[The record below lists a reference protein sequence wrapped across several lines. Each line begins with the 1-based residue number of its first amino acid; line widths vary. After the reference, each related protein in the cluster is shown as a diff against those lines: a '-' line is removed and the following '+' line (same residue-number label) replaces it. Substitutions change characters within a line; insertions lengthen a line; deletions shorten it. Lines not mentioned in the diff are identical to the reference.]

1 MNKYLKQLLD
11 ALAAKNA
18 EKQGIVTKALDAGQ
32 TPNEEEEKQIGVID
46 AEIATIQK
54 NIDRVKDMIKQA
66 ETAATA
72 ATPVAGDNPAEAE
85 KSAKGDPKPKDDPK
99 VEVKSNLPKGMPFAQ
114 FARAKML
121 ACHEQKQGRL
131 MTVVDAAKALGY
143 DEAVVQYVEKA
154 TLGTTTD
161 AGFAAPL
168 VQQDTYKGDFL
179 ELLRNATIFDK
190 LQGYRAVPF
199 NVKINGQLS
208 GGTASWVGEG
218 AKKPLTNPTFNSIE
232 IKEHKLAAI
241 TVYTQELLRRADPAI
256 DQLVLNDLIEATKVL
271 IDTTFLGT
279 QAQTDVTPAGIL
291 NGVTAIEPSGTTAA
305 QIEADLLKLIT
316 TFVAAN
322 LTTDNAYFLMSETRA
337 MQYALLRDALGNTYF
352 NGMSFAGA
360 ARSLLGIPVITSQ
373 SIGDKIILVK
383 MSELLVAQDGGV
395 DVAYSDQATL
405 VDGSVTHNLWQENK
419 FAIRVEKFITWA
431 KRRAIAAAY
440 LDYTTTPTP

>member
-32 TPNEEEEKQIGVID
+32 TPNEEEEQQIGVID
-46 AEIATIQK
+46 VEIATIQK

-66 ETAATA
+66 ETAATT
-72 ATPVAGDNPAEAE
+72 ATPVAGDNPGEAE

-279 QAQTDVTPAGIL
+279 QAQTDVTPSGIL

-305 QIEADLLKLIT
+305 AIEADLLKLIT

-405 VDGSVTHNLWQENK
+405 VDGSTTHNLWQENK

-431 KRRAIAAAY
+431 KRRAIAAAF
-440 LDYTTTPTP
+440 LDYSTP

>member
-11 ALAAKNA
+11 ALAQKNA

-32 TPNEEEEKQIGVID
+32 TPNEEEEKQIEGID
-46 AEIATIQK
+46 AEIATLEK
-54 NIDRVKDMIKQA
+54 NIARVKEMIAQGEK
-66 ETAATA
+66 AATT
-72 ATPVAGDNPAEAE
+72 ATPVAGQNPQEAQN
-85 KSAKGDPKPKDDPK
+85 SANGNPNPTEQI
-99 VEVKSNLPKGMPFAQ
+99 VVKSNLPKGMPFAQ

-121 ACHEQKQGRL
+121 ACHEQKQGNL
-131 MTVVDAAKALGY
+131 MSVADAAKALGY
-143 DEAVVQYVEKA
+143 DEAVIQYVEKA

-161 AGFAAPL
+161 PGFAAPL
-168 VQQDTYKGDFL
+168 VQTDTYKGDFL

-190 LQGYRAVPF
+190 LQGYRSVPF

-208 GGTASWVGEG
+208 GGTAEWVGEG
-218 AKKPLTNPTFNSIE
+218 AKKPLTNPTFNNIE

-256 DQLVLNDLIEATKVL
+256 DQLVLNDLIEATKAL
-271 IDTTFLGT
+271 IDTTFLGS
-279 QAQTDVTPAGIL
+279 QAQSDTTPAGIL
-291 NGVTAIEPSGTTAA
+291 NGVTAITPSGTTAA
-305 QIEADLLKLIT
+305 QIEADLLKLIQ
-316 TFVAAN
+316 TFIAAN

-360 ARSLLGIPVITSQ
+360 ARTLLGIPVVTSQ
-373 SIGDKIILVK
+373 SVGDKVILVK

-405 VDGSVTHNLWQENK
+405 VDGSTTHNLWQENK

-440 LDYTTTPTP
+440 IDYTVTP

>member
-11 ALAAKNA
+11 ALAQKNA

-32 TPNEEEEKQIGVID
+32 TPNEEEEKQIEGID
-46 AEIATIQK
+46 AEIATLEK
-54 NIDRVKDMIKQA
+54 NIARVKDMIKQT
-66 ETAATA
+66 ESAATT
-72 ATPVAGDNPAEAE
+72 ATPVAGDDPEQAK
-85 KSAKGDPKPKDDPK
+85 KSAKGDPEPKKDPK

-131 MTVVDAAKALGY
+131 LTVVDAAKALGY

-190 LQGYRAVPF
+190 LKGYRAVPF

-316 TFVAAN
+316 AFVAAN

-352 NGMSFAGA
+352 NGMSFAGS

-405 VDGSVTHNLWQENK
+405 VDGSTTHNLWQENK

-440 LDYTTTPTP
+440 IDYTP

>member
-11 ALAAKNA
+11 ALAAKNL
-18 EKQGIVTKALDAGQ
+18 EKQNIVTKALDGGS
-32 TPNEEEEKQIGVID
+32 TPGEDDEKQIEAID

-66 ETAATA
+66 EQAAQT
-72 ATPVAGDNPAEAE
+72 ATPVAGANPKEAAN
-85 KSAKGDPKPKDDPK
+85 SANGDPNPTKK
-99 VEVKSNLPKGMPFAQ
+99 VEVKSNLPKGMPYAQ

-143 DEAVVQYVEKA
+143 DESVVQYVEKA

-190 LQGYRAVPF
+190 LQGYRSVPF

-208 GGTASWVGEG
+208 GGTAAWVGEG
-218 AKKPLTNPTFNSIE
+218 AKKPLTNPTFNNIE

-271 IDTTFLGT
+271 IDTTFLGA
-279 QAQTDVTPAGIL
+279 QAQTDTTPAGVL
-291 NGVTAIEPSGTTAA
+291 NGVTAITPSGTTGA

-337 MQYALLRDALGNTYF
+337 MQYALLRDPLGNTYF
-352 NGMSFAGA
+352 NGMTFAGA

-373 SIGDKIILVK
+373 SIGDKVILVK

-405 VDGSVTHNLWQENK
+405 VDGSTTHNLWQENK

-440 LDYTTTPTP
+440 IDYSSQGGGA

>member
-18 EKQGIVTKALDAGQ
+18 EKQVIVTKALDAGQ

-66 ETAATA
+66 ETASTT
-72 ATPVAGDNPAEAE
+72 ATPVAGDDPEQAK
-85 KSAKGDPKPKDDPK
+85 KSAGGDPEPKKDPK
-99 VEVKSNLPKGMPFAQ
+99 IEVKSNLPKGMPFAQ

-143 DEAVVQYVEKA
+143 EEAVVQYVEKA
-154 TLGTTTD
+154 TLGSTTD

-190 LQGYRAVPF
+190 LKGYRPVPF

-208 GGTASWVGEG
+208 GGTAQWVGEG

-256 DQLVLNDLIEATKVL
+256 DQLVLNDLIEATKIL
-271 IDTTFLGT
+271 IDTTFLGS

-305 QIEADLLKLIT
+305 NIEADLLKLIT

-405 VDGSVTHNLWQENK
+405 VDGSTTHNLWQENK

-440 LDYTTTPTP
+440 IDYTP

>member
-11 ALAAKNA
+11 ALAQKNA

-32 TPNEEEEKQIGVID
+32 TPNEEEEQKISAID

-54 NIDRVKDMIKQA
+54 NIDRVKDMIKQT
-66 ETAATA
+66 ESAATT
-72 ATPVAGDNPAEAE
+72 ATPVAGDDPEEAK
-85 KSAKGDPKPKDDPK
+85 KSAKGDPEPKKDPK

-131 MTVVDAAKALGY
+131 LTVVDAAKALGY

-190 LQGYRAVPF
+190 LKGYRAVPF

-218 AKKPLTNPTFNSIE
+218 AKKPLTNPAFNSIE

-316 TFVAAN
+316 AFVAAN

-352 NGMSFAGA
+352 NGMSFAGS

-405 VDGSVTHNLWQENK
+405 VDGSTTHNLWQENK

-440 LDYTTTPTP
+440 IDYTP

>member
-11 ALAAKNA
+11 ALAAKNL
-18 EKQGIVTKALDAGQ
+18 EKRTIVTKALDSGS
-32 TPNEEEEKQIGVID
+32 TPSEEDEKQIEAID

-54 NIDRVKDMIKQA
+54 NIDRVKDMIKQG
-66 ETAATA
+66 EQAAQT
-72 ATPVAGDNPAEAE
+72 ATPVAGENPEEA
-85 KSAKGDPKPKDDPK
+85 ANAAGGNPNPKKT
-99 VEVKSNLPKGMPFAQ
+99 VIEVSTNLPKGVPFAQ

-121 ACHEQKQGRL
+121 ACHEQKQGNIL
-131 MTVVDAAKALGY
+131 TVVEAAKQLGY
-143 DEAVVQYVEKA
+143 SQDTIQYIEKA

-190 LQGYRAVPF
+190 LKGFRSVPF
-199 NVKINGQLS
+199 NVKINGQLT

-218 AKKPLTNPTFNSIE
+218 QKKPLTNPTFGSIE

-256 DQLVLNDLIEATKVL
+256 DQLVLNDLIEASKVL
-271 IDTTFLGT
+271 IDTTFLGA

-291 NGVTAIEPSGTTAA
+291 NGVTEIEPSGTSGA

-337 MQYALLRDALGNTYF
+337 MQYALLRDPLGNTYF
-352 NGMSFAGA
+352 NGMTFAGA

-373 SIGDKIILVK
+373 SIGDKVILVK

-405 VDGSVTHNLWQENK
+405 VDGSTTHNLWQENK

-440 LDYTTTPTP
+440 IDYTP

>member
-11 ALAAKNA
+11 ALAAKNL
-18 EKQGIVTKALDAGQ
+18 EKQNIVTKALDGGS
-32 TPNEEEEKQIGVID
+32 TPGEEDEKQIEAID

-66 ETAATA
+66 EQAAQT
-72 ATPVAGDNPAEAE
+72 ATPVAGANPEEAAN
-85 KSAKGDPKPKDDPK
+85 SANGDPNTKKT
-99 VEVKSNLPKGMPFAQ
+99 VIEVSSNLPKGVPFAQ

-121 ACHEQKQGRL
+121 ACHEQKQGNIL
-131 MTVVDAAKALGY
+131 TVVEAAKQLGY
-143 DEAVVQYVEKA
+143 SQDTIQYIEKA
-154 TLGTTTD
+154 TIGTTTD

-190 LQGYRAVPF
+190 LKGFRSVPF
-199 NVKINGQLS
+199 NVKINGQLT

-218 AKKPLTNPTFNSIE
+218 QKKPLTNPTFSSIE

-256 DQLVLNDLIEATKVL
+256 DQLVLNDLIEASKVL
-271 IDTTFLGT
+271 IDTTFLGA
-279 QAQTDVTPAGIL
+279 QAQSDTTPAGVL
-291 NGVTAIEPSGTTAA
+291 NGVAAVPSTGTNAA
-305 QIEADLLKLIT
+305 QIEADLLKLIQ
-316 TFVAAN
+316 TFIAAN

-337 MQYALLRDALGNTYF
+337 MQLALLRDALGNTYF

-360 ARSLLGIPVITSQ
+360 ARTLLGIPVVTSQ
-373 SIGDKIILVK
+373 SVGDKVILVK
-383 MSELLVAQDGGV
+383 MSELLIAQDGSV

-405 VDGSVTHNLWQENK
+405 TDGATTHNLWQENK

-440 LDYTTTPTP
+440 IDYTPEGGG

>member
-11 ALAAKNA
+11 ALAAKNL
-18 EKQGIVTKALDAGQ
+18 EKQNIVTKALDGGS
-32 TPNEEEEKQIGVID
+32 TPGEDDEKLIEAID

-66 ETAATA
+66 EQAAQT
-72 ATPVAGDNPAEAE
+72 ATPVAGANPEEAAN
-85 KSAKGDPKPKDDPK
+85 SAKGDPNPAKKI
-99 VEVKSNLPKGMPFAQ
+99 EVKPNLPKGMPYAQ

-143 DEAVVQYVEKA
+143 DESVVQYVEKA

-190 LQGYRAVPF
+190 LQGYRSVPF

-218 AKKPLTNPTFNSIE
+218 RKKPLTNPTFNNIE

-271 IDTTFLGT
+271 IDTTFLGD
-279 QAQTDVTPAGIL
+279 QAQTDVTPAGVL
-291 NGVTAIEPSGTTAA
+291 NGVTAITPSGTTGA

-316 TFVAAN
+316 MFVAAN

-337 MQYALLRDALGNTYF
+337 MQYALLRDPLGNTYF
-352 NGMSFAGA
+352 NGMTFAGT

-373 SIGDKIILVK
+373 SIGDKVILVK

-405 VDGSVTHNLWQENK
+405 VDGSTTHNLWQENK

-440 LDYTTTPTP
+440 IDYSSQGGGA

>member
-11 ALAAKNA
+11 ALAQKNA

-32 TPNEEEEKQIGVID
+32 TPNEEEEQKIAAID

-54 NIDRVKDMIKQA
+54 NIDRVKDMIKQG
-66 ETAATA
+66 EAAAST
-72 ATPVAGDNPAEAE
+72 ATPVAGENPDQAQ
-85 KSAKGDPKPKDDPK
+85 KSAKGDPEPKKDTK
-99 VEVKSNLPKGMPFAQ
+99 VEVKSNLPKGIPFAQ

-131 MTVVDAAKALGY
+131 MTVADAAKSLGY
-143 DEAVVQYVEKA
+143 DEAVIQYVEKA

-161 AGFAAPL
+161 PGFAAPL
-168 VQQDTYKGDFL
+168 VQTDTYKGDFL

-190 LQGYRAVPF
+190 LQGYRSVPF
-199 NVKINGQLS
+199 NVKINGQLT

-218 AKKPLTNPTFNSIE
+218 AKKPLTNPTFNNIE

-271 IDTTFLGT
+271 IDTTFLGD

-291 NGVTAIEPSGTTAA
+291 NGVTAITPSGTTAA
-305 QIEADLLKLIT
+305 QIEADLLKLIQ
-316 TFVAAN
+316 TFIAAN
-322 LTTDNAYFLMSETRA
+322 LSTDNAYFLMSETRA

-360 ARSLLGIPVITSQ
+360 ARTLLGIPVITSQ

-383 MSELLVAQDGGV
+383 MSELLVAQDGK
-395 DVAYSDQATL
+395 SRL
-405 VDGSVTHNLWQENK
+405 
-419 FAIRVEKFITWA
+419 RM
-431 KRRAIAAAY
+431 R
-440 LDYTTTPTP
+440 

>member
-11 ALAAKNA
+11 AWAAKNL
-18 EKQGIVTKALDAGQ
+18 EKQNIVTKALDGGS
-32 TPNEEEEKQIGVID
+32 TPGEDDEKQIEAID

-66 ETAATA
+66 EQAAQT
-72 ATPVAGDNPAEAE
+72 ATPAAGANPEEAANSANGDPNPA
-85 KSAKGDPKPKDDPK
+85 KKI
-99 VEVKSNLPKGMPFAQ
+99 EVKSNLPKGMPYAQ

-143 DEAVVQYVEKA
+143 DESVVQYVEKA

-190 LQGYRAVPF
+190 LQGYRSVPF

-218 AKKPLTNPTFNSIE
+218 QKKPLTNPTFNNIE

-271 IDTTFLGT
+271 IDTTFLGD
-279 QAQTDVTPAGIL
+279 QEQTDVTPAGIL
-291 NGVTAIEPSGTTAA
+291 NGVTAIEPSGTTGA

-316 TFVAAN
+316 TFVEAN

-337 MQYALLRDALGNTYF
+337 MQYALLRDPLGNTYF
-352 NGMSFAGA
+352 NGMTFAGA

-373 SIGDKIILVK
+373 SIGDKVILVK

-405 VDGSVTHNLWQENK
+405 VDESTTHNLWQENK

-440 LDYTTTPTP
+440 IDYTP

>member
-66 ETAATA
+66 ETAATT
-72 ATPVAGDNPAEAE
+72 ATPVAGDDPEEAK
-85 KSAKGDPKPKDDPK
+85 KSAKGNPDPKKDPK

-190 LQGYRAVPF
+190 LKGYRAVPF

-279 QAQTDVTPAGIL
+279 QAQTDVTPSGIL

-305 QIEADLLKLIT
+305 AIEADLLKLIT

-405 VDGSVTHNLWQENK
+405 VDGSTTHNLWQENK

-440 LDYTTTPTP
+440 IDYTP

>member
-1 MNKYLKQLLD
+1 MNKYLKQLLN
-11 ALAAKNA
+11 ALAQKNA

-32 TPNEEEEKQIGVID
+32 TPNEEEEQKIAAID

-54 NIDRVKDMIKQA
+54 NIDRVKDMIKQG
-66 ETAATA
+66 EAAAST
-72 ATPVAGDNPAEAE
+72 ATPVAGENPDQAQ
-85 KSAKGDPKPKDDPK
+85 KSAKGDPEPKKDTK

-121 ACHEQKQGRL
+121 ACHEQKKGRL
-131 MTVVDAAKALGY
+131 MTVADAAKSLGY
-143 DEAVVQYVEKA
+143 DEAVIQYVEKA

-161 AGFAAPL
+161 PGFAAPL
-168 VQQDTYKGDFL
+168 VQTDTYTGDFL

-190 LQGYRAVPF
+190 LQGYRSVPF
-199 NVKINGQLS
+199 NVKINGQLT

-218 AKKPLTNPTFNSIE
+218 AKKPLTNPTFNNIE

-271 IDTTFLGT
+271 IDTTFLGD

-291 NGVTAIEPSGTTAA
+291 NGVTTITPSGTTAA
-305 QIEADLLKLIT
+305 QIEADLLKLIQ
-316 TFVAAN
+316 TFIAAN
-322 LTTDNAYFLMSETRA
+322 LSTDNAYFLMSETRA

-360 ARSLLGIPVITSQ
+360 ARTLLGIPVITSQ

-405 VDGSVTHNLWQENK
+405 VDGSTTHNLWQENK

-440 LDYTTTPTP
+440 IDYTP